1 MADKKI
7 AVEIDVNAKG
17 ASKTLGQLEA
27 DFERLNQEIKEVPL
41 NSKKFNELQKE
52 LAQTGREVKNVEL
65 AFESLDNE
73 QVASELGSVAGAVGD
88 VSAAFILL
96 GDDSETLQEVA
107 KNIELAMGVS
117 MGLKGAIEGVSS
129 ARKLLNNSTIVS
141 NTLQK
146 LNTAGTFIA
155 ATAQK
160 TYALAV
166 GTSTGAMKL
175 FRIALLATGIGAII
189 VGLGLLIANFDKVT
203 GAVQKAVTWFSNLG
217 EGVKLAISIMLP
229 FIGVIRLINA
239 ALESFGVKEDETTK
253 RTNAAR
259 KARIKQIREETKQTI
274 EQNNKKIKSVQEY
287 TTKVVESLDWEIKKR
302 TAAGKDVAELELKKL
317 KVLRDSAEQQVK
329 LLEETAAA
337 ATRSAAQNND
347 LLAGL
352 AAGVANKTLEN
363 QKKTFKEA
371 EQNLEIAEIEKA
383 TKQKEYTEAEG
394 KRREE
399 AAAKQLEAD
408 KAAHKKRSDARKSQA
423 EKDAADLKAQ
433 EEEEARL
440 LAEKIF
446 KIQEAGDKRRELEK
460 QQALELSKLR
470 ADARELELIELE
482 ENYVSKFEMAVGNA
496 ALEEALQRELNE
508 KKAAINDEYRDKQR
522 EADKQEIQAQKDLN
536 RSKVEMGSEALGALS
551 TLVSAFST
559 NNEKNAKK
567 QFQVNKALNLAQ
579 ASTNTALAV
588 TAALTAGGNPI
599 KLATG
604 AQFVEAGIAGALGL
618 ANIAKIAS
626 TQFGSSGGGGSTVS
640 LGNTSNAVGG
650 ANVPAVSNT
659 TTTLDGNTQV
669 FVTEQDISSTQN
681 KVQVAE
687 DIATV

>member
-17 ASKTLGQLEA
+17 AGKTLGELEKR
-27 DFERLNQEIKEVPL
+27 FEDLNKEIKEVPL

-408 KAAHKKRSDARKSQA
+408 KAAWKKASDAKQA
-423 EKDAADLKAQ
+423 QREKDAADFEKW
-433 EEEEARL
+433 EEEQAQQRL
-440 LAEKIF
+440 ADALAEQDRLQK
-446 KIQEAGDKRRELEK
+446 QYAREEEQFQLLRDLRQTEEQNEQDDLIESYASK
-460 QQALELSKLR
+460 FEL
-470 ADARELELIELE
+470 ANGNAELELALQEQLNNDLKEL
-482 ENYVSKFEMAVGNA
+482 NDKYR
-496 ALEEALQRELNE
+496 LEEAKADEKQVELVRLN
-508 KKAAINDEYRDKQR
+508 NKQR
-522 EADKQEIQAQKDLN
+522 
-536 RSKVEMGSEALGALS
+536 VEMGSEALGALS
-551 TLVSAFST
+551 TLVQAFST
-559 NNEKNAKK
+559 DNEQQAKR
-567 QFQVNKALNLAQ
+567 QFAVNKALNLAQ
-579 ASTNTALAV
+579 ATTNTALAV
-588 TAALTAGGNPI
+588 TGALAEPSLVPGARFTKAA
-599 KLATG
+599 
-604 AQFVEAGIAGALGL
+604 IAGTIGA
-618 ANIAKIAS
+618 ANIVKIAS
-626 TQFGSSGGGGSTVS
+626 TQFGSGGSGATVG

>member
-17 ASKTLGQLEA
+17 AGKTLGELEKR
-27 DFERLNQEIKEVPL
+27 FEDLNKEIKEVPL

-229 FIGVIRLINA
+229 FIGLIRLINA